1 MNRVFGMC
9 CQFLGPCVLCLSLMA
24 CREQVP
30 PEPAPPSPTADAH
43 YLISGGVSNPGP
55 RTLAPGDT
63 LAIVID
69 RNLPP
74 PTGQKAMTIVLI
86 RHAPEGKTHQLIQLD
101 ARGHLMDEKQ
111 NFALRN
117 GDELVFPGGKGSN
130 PTGNPTAGP
139 QRGPG

>member
-9 CQFLGPCVLCLSLMA
+9 CQFLWASVLCLSLMA
-24 CREQVP
+24 CRQQAL
-30 PEPAPPSPTADAH
+30 PEPTPPSPTAIAQ
-43 YLISGGVSNPGP
+43 YFISGGVSNPGP

-63 LAIVID
+63 VAIVID

-74 PTGQKAMTIVLI
+74 PAGQKPMTIVLI
-86 RHAPEGKTHQLIQLD
+86 RRAPEGKTHQLIQLD

-111 NFALRN
+111 DFALRN